1 MLTTYKFSIQKR
13 KKYMRTTLNIDDWI
27 FQDLLSLTAAKTK
40 TEAVR
45 TALTE
50 YLRMKRKEKLLALR
64 GKVDID
70 LDWRSLR
77 QAELEEGESYAGRA
91 D

>member
-1 MLTTYKFSIQKR
+1 
-13 KKYMRTTLNIDDWI
+13 MRTTLNIDDWI

-70 LDWRSLR
+70 PDWQNLR
-77 QAELEEGESYAGRA
+77 QAELAEGESYAGRA